1 VICIFNLGDFSRKI
15 EGEQGV
21 RASAVDTPAVL
32 RLGSNHKEIQR
43 AVRIMKL
50 KNQVA
55 VITGAGRNIG
65 KAMAKLFAT
74 EGAKIAVVEM
84 HQGRGQAVV
93 DEITGAGGEAIV
105 VMCDVSKSKDVQAM
119 VKTVVAKF
127 GGIDILVNNAA
138 LTDHANIFDST
149 EDEFDKVIAVSLKGP
164 YLVTKYVAEQMRKQG
179 RGGKIVN
186 FGSTSG
192 MVGRFDGIAYAAA
205 KAGVIN
211 MTRAMAVQLA
221 ADKIRVN
228 CVVPNRSGSPVGYD
242 DDVAGSRTFQNL
254 AGRLGTADDQAKA
267 ALFLVSDDSE
277 FIIGHALLVDG
288 GVMATANFPREQ
300 FQK

>member
-1 VICIFNLGDFSRKI
+1 
-15 EGEQGV
+15 
-21 RASAVDTPAVL
+21 
-32 RLGSNHKEIQR
+32 
-43 AVRIMKL
+43 
-50 KNQVA
+50 
-55 VITGAGRNIG
+55 
-65 KAMAKLFAT
+65 
-74 EGAKIAVVEM
+74 
-84 HQGRGQAVV
+84 
-93 DEITGAGGEAIV
+93 
-105 VMCDVSKSKDVQAM
+105 
-119 VKTVVAKF
+119 
-127 GGIDILVNNAA
+127 VNNAA
-138 LTDHANIFDST
+138 LTDHANIFEST

-164 YLVTKYVAEQMRKQG
+164 YLVTKYVAAQMKQQG

-192 MVGRFDGIAYAAA
+192 LVGRPDGIAYAAA

-221 ADKIRVN
+221 PYKIRVN

-242 DDVAGSRTFQNL
+242 DDVTGSRTFENL

-277 FIIGHALLVDG
+277 FIIGHPLVVDG
-288 GVMATANFPREQ
+288 GVMATANFPKEQ

>member
-1 VICIFNLGDFSRKI
+1 
-15 EGEQGV
+15 
-21 RASAVDTPAVL
+21 
-32 RLGSNHKEIQR
+32 
-43 AVRIMKL
+43 MKL
-50 KNQVA
+50 GGQVA
-55 VITGAGRNIG
+55 LITGAGRNIG
-65 KAMAKLFAT
+65 KAIAKLFAA
-74 EGAKIAVVEM
+74 EGAKIAVAEM
-84 HQGRGQAVV
+84 HEGRGRAVV
-93 DEITGAGGEAIV
+93 DEINNSGHEAV
-105 VMCDVSKSKDVQAM
+105 LVLGDVSKSGDVQAM
-119 VKTVVAKF
+119 VKQVVGKF
-127 GGIDILVNNAA
+127 GAIDILVNNAA

-149 EDEFDKVIAVSLKGP
+149 EEEFDKVIAVSLKGP

-179 RGGKIVN
+179 RAGRIVN

-221 ADKIRVN
+221 EYKIRVN

-242 DDVAGSRTFQNL
+242 DDVAGNRTVQNL

-267 ALFLVSDDSE
+267 TLFLVSEDSD
-277 FIIGHALLVDG
+277 FIYGHPLVVDG

>member
-1 VICIFNLGDFSRKI
+1 
-15 EGEQGV
+15 
-21 RASAVDTPAVL
+21 
-32 RLGSNHKEIQR
+32 
-43 AVRIMKL
+43 MKL
-50 KNQVA
+50 KEQVA
-55 VITGAGRNIG
+55 IITGAGRNIG
-65 KAMAKLFAT
+65 KAMAKLFAS
-74 EGAKIAVVEM
+74 EGAKIVIAEM
-84 HQGRGQAVV
+84 HEGRGQAVV
-93 DEITGAGGEAIV
+93 DEINKSGREAALVLGDI
-105 VMCDVSKSKDVQAM
+105 SKSSDVQAM
-119 VKTVVAKF
+119 VQNAVAKF

-149 EDEFDKVIAVSLKGP
+149 EEEFDKVIAVSLKGP
-164 YLVTKYVAEQMRKQG
+164 YLMTKCVAEQMRKQG
-179 RGGKIVN
+179 RGGKVLN

-192 MVGRFDGIAYAAA
+192 MIGRFDGIAYAAA

-221 ADKIRVN
+221 EYKIRVN

-267 ALFLVSDDSE
+267 ALFLVSDDSD
-277 FIIGHALLVDG
+277 FIYGHPLVVDG

>member
-1 VICIFNLGDFSRKI
+1 LAQGLGTNRPVPRK
-15 EGEQGV
+15 G
-21 RASAVDTPAVL
+21 R
-32 RLGSNHKEIQR
+32 KE
-43 AVRIMKL
+43 VKL
-50 KNQVA
+50 KGQVA
-55 VITGAGRNIG
+55 IITGAGRNIG
-65 KAMAKLFAT
+65 KAMAKLFAS
-74 EGAKIAVVEM
+74 EGAKIAVAEM
-84 HQGRGQAVV
+84 HEGRGQAVV
-93 DEITGAGGEAIV
+93 DEINKAGYEAMLVIG
-105 VMCDVSKSKDVQAM
+105 DVSKSTDVREM
-119 VKTVVAKF
+119 VKKVVAKF
-127 GGIDILVNNAA
+127 GAIDILVNNAA
-138 LTDHANIFDST
+138 LTDHANILDST
-149 EDEFDKVIAVSLKGP
+149 EEEFDKVIAVSLKGP

-179 RGGKIVN
+179 TGGKILN

-221 ADKIRVN
+221 PHKIRVN

-277 FIIGHALLVDG
+277 FIYGHPLVVDG

>member
-1 VICIFNLGDFSRKI
+1 
-15 EGEQGV
+15 
-21 RASAVDTPAVL
+21 
-32 RLGSNHKEIQR
+32 
-43 AVRIMKL
+43 MKL
-50 KNQVA
+50 KGQVA

-65 KAMAKLFAT
+65 KAMAILFAA
-74 EGAKIAVVEM
+74 EGAKIAVAEM
-84 HQGRGQAVV
+84 HEGRGQAVV
-93 DEITGAGGEAIV
+93 DEINRSGGQAALV
-105 VMCDVSKSKDVQAM
+105 LGDVSKSADVERM
-119 VKTVVAKF
+119 VKEVVAKF
-127 GGIDILVNNAA
+127 GGVDILVNNAA

-149 EDEFDKVIAVSLKGP
+149 EEEFDKIIAVSLKGP
-164 YLVTKYVAEQMRKQG
+164 YLVTKYVAAQMKNQG

-192 MVGRFDGIAYAAA
+192 MVGRPDGIAYAAA

-221 ADKIRVN
+221 PYQIRVN
-228 CVVPNRSGSPVGYD
+228 CIVPNRSGSPVGYD
-242 DDVAGSRTFQNL
+242 DDVTGSRTFDNL

-267 ALFLVSDDSE
+267 ALFLVSDDSG
-277 FIIGHALLVDG
+277 FVYGHALLVDG